1 MSSGRHCNSWRLQS
15 GRLMPI
21 IVGYEQEEEKHS
33 NCGRFTDRTQPVAF
47 RPHNTLI
54 SVSLKLSLPRI
65 CRLDS
70 VPNQPKECIEADVDG
85 YCLITAY
92 QLSSRRKMDHR

>member
-33 NCGRFTDRTQPVAF
+33 NCWRCTERTQPAVRSFPSAQYSRF
-47 RPHNTLI
+47 RF
-54 SVSLKLSLPRI
+54 S
-65 CRLDS
+65 
-70 VPNQPKECIEADVDG
+70 
-85 YCLITAY
+85 
-92 QLSSRRKMDHR
+92 